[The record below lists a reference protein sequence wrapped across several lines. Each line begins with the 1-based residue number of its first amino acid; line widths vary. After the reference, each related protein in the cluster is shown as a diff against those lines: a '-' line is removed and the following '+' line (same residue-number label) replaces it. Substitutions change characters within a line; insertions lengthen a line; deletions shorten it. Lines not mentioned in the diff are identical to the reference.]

1 MGKRISKM
9 TEWKIRKVEERDL
22 KRYKELTDIEG
33 WNHGQDMFDFV
44 FGSKGKAY
52 CLELS
57 GKLISFCGYFEL
69 SEDAF
74 LIISYITDKEYRGMG
89 YGSKCFKAVM
99 DDCKGKKLLINSADG
114 KQEMYGRS
122 GFKTFIFD
130 DYQLVAKAK
139 LITDDTGL
147 ESIREYSEQDFDKL
161 AEYDRKISPYDR
173 THLLPFFLKTS

>member
-1 MGKRISKM
+1 MSWLNGNS
-9 TEWKIRKVEERDL
+9 
-22 KRYKELTDIEG
+22 
-33 WNHGQDMFDFV
+33 
-44 FGSKGKAY
+44 GKAF
-52 CLELS
+52 
-57 GKLISFCGYFEL
+57 KQ
-69 SEDAF
+69 
-74 LIISYITDKEYRGMG
+74 
-89 YGSKCFKAVM
+89 GSVQNRVK
-99 DDCKGKKLLINSADG
+99 ADG

-173 THLLPFFLKTS
+173 THLLDRAQKKCQNIL

>member
-1 MGKRISKM
+1 MK
-9 TEWKIRKVEERDL
+9 
-22 KRYKELTDIEG
+22 
-33 WNHGQDMFDFV
+33 
-44 FGSKGKAY
+44 
-52 CLELS
+52 
-57 GKLISFCGYFEL
+57 
-69 SEDAF
+69 
-74 LIISYITDKEYRGMG
+74 
-89 YGSKCFKAVM
+89 
-99 DDCKGKKLLINSADG
+99 ADG

-173 THLLPFFLKTS
+173 THLLDRALKGGQNILLKFKTYSKPNKAIFS